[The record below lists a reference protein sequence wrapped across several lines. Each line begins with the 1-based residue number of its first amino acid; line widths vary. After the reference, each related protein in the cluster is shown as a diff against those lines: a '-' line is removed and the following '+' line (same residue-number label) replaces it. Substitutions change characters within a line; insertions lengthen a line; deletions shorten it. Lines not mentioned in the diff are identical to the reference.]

1 MKKNSH
7 KNTSMVFYYTTLMY
21 STPGV
26 FSPPKSPF
34 KTMPITI
41 DKKDIRLLIGS
52 KGANFITMTQTCGVD
67 YIWYDR
73 KSNKIFVY
81 GWSLPKVDLAIE
93 CLIILMNGI
102 LMNGNSVP
110 DRVSYKKYS

>member
-1 MKKNSH
+1 
-7 KNTSMVFYYTTLMY
+7 MVFYYTTLLY

-26 FSPPKSPF
+26 FSPPNSPF
-34 KTMPITI
+34 KTMSITI

-52 KGANFITMTQTCGVD
+52 KGENFITMTQTCGVD

-93 CLIILMNGI
+93 CLNILMSGMIQRQNYYI
-102 LMNGNSVP
+102 VP
-110 DRVSYKKYS
+110 